1 MLKTKVGCL
10 AIDYSEFSFTIT
22 LTGYPDHMCWSPDGS
37 YITVLND
44 VCFLFPEVNVLER
57 RSFHGGRKAGQS
69 VTRNQCE
76 VFHCILFVSLL
87 IAVVQR
93 HIYDQRHAL

>member
-1 MLKTKVGCL
+1 MLKTKVGCP

-57 RSFHGGRKAGQS
+57 RSFHGGRKEGQS